1 MEKRDLVI
9 IYYLVVFQHLSVS
22 FFVVL
27 IVIEVISDVV
37 TIIFQERIRQD
48 QIILFEIVSKSIL
61 NSPVF
66 VGIFAAVTDDDP
78 GDFVLLLAKLEI
90 VCIRRRFKIPY
101 LVIHNI
107 IRNW

>member
-1 MEKRDLVI
+1 MHTI
-9 IYYLVVFQHLSVS
+9 ISN
-22 FFVVL
+22 
-27 IVIEVISDVV
+27 IV
-37 TIIFQERIRQD
+37 TIIYQKGIRQN
-48 QIILFEIVSKSIL
+48 QVILTEIVSKSIL

-101 LVIHNI
+101 LVVHNI